1 MYCWKCGVKLAEGET
16 VCPLCGTPLP
26 LTASTGE
33 ARKTYSE
40 RYPSEA
46 SHAGFLLL
54 GFLTAILFIGALSCL
69 LVCLKLHQAVAWS
82 GYVML
87 SCALAW
93 IILIL
98 PRWFRRPS
106 PTLFTA
112 IDFAAA
118 GAFLLYVCLKT
129 GGHWFL
135 SFAFPITG
143 ILCIITI
150 TCSVLLRRL
159 RRGRLYVIAGLF
171 FACGGLC
178 MLIELFSHI
187 TFHTAMFLWSL
198 YGVAFFSALGLF
210 LLIAAIIPPL
220 REYLERKFFI

>member
-1 MYCWKCGVKLAEGET
+1 MYCWKCGVRLPEGET
-16 VCPLCGTPLP
+16 RCPLCGTALPLP
-26 LTASTGE
+26 SAPGA

-40 RYPSEA
+40 RYPAEA
-46 SHAGFLLL
+46 AHANFLLL
-54 GFLTAILFIGALSCL
+54 GLLTALLFIGSLSCL
-69 LVCLKLHQAVAWS
+69 VLCLKLYGAVAWS

-87 SCALAW
+87 GCAACW

-106 PTLFTA
+106 PTLFLA

-118 GAFLLYVCLKT
+118 AGFLLYVCLKT

-135 SFAFPITG
+135 SFAFPVTA
-143 ILCIITI
+143 ILCGLAVTF
-150 TCSVLLRRL
+150 TVLLRRL
-159 RRGRLYVIAGLF
+159 KRGRLFVIAGLF
-171 FACGGLC
+171 LALGGLC
-178 MLIELFSHI
+178 VLVEFFVHI

-198 YGVAFFSALGLF
+198 YCVAVFATFGVF

-220 REYLERKFFI
+220 RHYLERKFFI